1 MTALSGG
8 GGFSWY
14 NANMSIFH
22 YISVFVP
29 VTLAFAVPYVLR
41 RQGFTDEVKYRWLLY
56 VACVL
61 FFISWY
67 LPSPLIEGRDTSF
80 TTHFVGGGLFTG
92 LLWIYLVLATR
103 WRAHWLVMVFSVFAL
118 VSALGCINEL
128 AELFMVKVGLAHI
141 TLDDTNWDIL
151 ANTLGAAAVWI
162 GWVFMRSGVKKDV
175 KKGQRAHDPWH

>member
-1 MTALSGG
+1 
-8 GGFSWY
+8 
-14 NANMSIFH
+14 MSIFH

-41 RQGFTDEVKYRWLLY
+41 HHGFTDEKKHRWLLY
-56 VACVL
+56 FACVL

-80 TTHFVGGGLFTG
+80 TTHLVGGGLFTG
-92 LLWIYLVLATR
+92 LVWVYLVLATH
-103 WRAHWLVMVFSVFAL
+103 WRAHWLVMAFSVFAL

-128 AELFMVKVGLAHI
+128 AELLMVKVGLARI

-151 ANTLGAAAVWI
+151 ANTLGAAAVWF
-162 GWVFMRSGVKKDV
+162 GWVVMGSDVKKDV
-175 KKGQRAHDPWH
+175 KKGRRVHDPRH

>member
-1 MTALSGG
+1 
-8 GGFSWY
+8 
-14 NANMSIFH
+14 MSIFH
-22 YISVFVP
+22 YISVCVP

-41 RQGFTDEVKYRWLLY
+41 RHGFTDEAKYRWLLY

-92 LLWIYLVLATR
+92 LLWIYLVLAMH
-103 WRAHWLVMVFSVFAL
+103 WRSHWLVMTFSLFAL

-128 AELFMVKVGLAHI
+128 AELYMVKTGLARI
-141 TLDDTNWDIL
+141 TLDDTSWDIL
-151 ANTLGAAAVWI
+151 ANTLGAAAVWF
-162 GWVFMRSGVKKDV
+162 GWVGYRFTKRK
-175 KKGQRAHDPWH
+175 

>member
-1 MTALSGG
+1 
-8 GGFSWY
+8 
-14 NANMSIFH
+14 MSIFH

-29 VTLAFAVPYVLR
+29 VTLAVVVPYMLR
-41 RQGFTDEVKYRWLLY
+41 RHGFTDETKYRWLLY

-92 LLWIYLVLATR
+92 LLWIYLVLVMR
-103 WRAHWLVMVFSVFAL
+103 WRSRWLVMAFSLFAL
-118 VSALGCINEL
+118 VSALDCINEL
-128 AELFMVKVGLAHI
+128 AELFMVKFGLASI

-151 ANTLGAAAVWI
+151 ANTLGASAVWI
-162 GWVFMRSGVKKDV
+162 GWALANLAEKRVGAR
-175 KKGQRAHDPWH
+175 HDSRH